1 MYISILTVE
10 IPDLSYDD
18 IVKESIERINE
29 RSKSDKE
36 LKQILKEYDGKRL
49 VVNVVDDV
57 TCAVNISSDGLSV
70 DTSTTANPEDM
81 YLEIDKDAIKKIVNQ
96 EINIL
101 SAATLMLS
109 GKIKIRNIGAKE
121 LDLVRGF
128 FGS

>member
-10 IPDLSYDD
+10 ISDLSYDD

-29 RSKSDKE
+29 RSKSDEE
-36 LKQILKEYDGKRL
+36 LKRILKEYDGRRL

-57 TCAVNISSDGLSV
+57 TYAVNISSDGLSV
-70 DTSTTANPEDM
+70 DTSTTVNPEDM

>member
-1 MYISILTVE
+1 M
-10 IPDLSYDD
+10 SYDD
-18 IVKESIERINE
+18 IVKESIERITE
-29 RSKSDKE
+29 RSKSNKE
-36 LKQILKEYDGKRL
+36 LKRILKEYDGKRL

-57 TCAVNISSDGLSV
+57 TYAVNISSDGLSV

-81 YLEIDKDAIKKIVNQ
+81 YLEIDKDAIKKIINQ

-101 SAATLMLS
+101 SVTTLLLS

-121 LDLVRGF
+121 LDLIREF

>member
-1 MYISILTVE
+1 
-10 IPDLSYDD
+10 LSYDD

-36 LKQILKEYDGKRL
+36 LKRILKEYDGKRL

-57 TCAVNISSDGLSV
+57 TYAVNISSDGLSV

>member
-10 IPDLSYDD
+10 ISDLSYDD

-29 RSKSDKE
+29 RSKSDEE
-36 LKQILKEYDGKRL
+36 LKRILKEYDGKRL

-57 TCAVNISSDGLSV
+57 TYAVNISSDGLSV